1 MQSPIFYAENLF
13 FVHLFRRDGYASNI
27 HTFAKALFRHFSI
40 YIYIFFFCS
49 SHFLFDSFFFHR
61 FTSFCL
67 IWTSPRPF
75 SCLLCWL
82 FCFFFCL
89 EFCLP
94 IITVAKSF
102 YFHHILHMATT
113 NTQGL
118 FALAARLRFEFNT
131 CIDHIL
137 FQNIPHSLVD
147 SLRFYHC

>member
-1 MQSPIFYAENLF
+1 MLKICFSCTCFGAMVTHQIF
-13 FVHLFRRDGYASNI
+13 I
-27 HTFAKALFRHFSI
+27 HFAKALFRHFSI
-40 YIYIFFFCS
+40 YINFFLLLFIAFSILFFSFPSFHIILLDLNKPAPIFLLTLLLVL
-49 SHFLFDSFFFHR
+49 FL
-61 FTSFCL
+61 
-67 IWTSPRPF
+67 
-75 SCLLCWL
+75 
-82 FCFFFCL
+82 FFCL

-118 FALAARLRFEFNT
+118 FALAARLWFEFNT
-131 CIDHIL
+131 CTDHIL